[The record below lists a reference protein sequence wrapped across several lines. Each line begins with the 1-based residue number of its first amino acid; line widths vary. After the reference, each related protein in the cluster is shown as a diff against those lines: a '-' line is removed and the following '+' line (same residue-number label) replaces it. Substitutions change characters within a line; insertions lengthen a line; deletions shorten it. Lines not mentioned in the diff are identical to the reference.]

1 MTPDAVYDV
10 LEQTWPAA
18 SYARVGPWMIRTGA
32 GGGQR
37 VSAATVEG
45 GFEDGFEDGDIP
57 QAEAAMVAL
66 TQAPLFMLRHSDGRL
81 DDMLAAR
88 GYVRHDPVVVYA
100 AAVADLANPAPSAM
114 AAFPTWPPLSIAVQ
128 LWAEAGIGP
137 GRLAVM
143 DRVRG
148 AKTCILGRAN
158 DRASGVAFVACHGR
172 TAMLH
177 ALEVSPTQRRQGSG
191 RDIMRMA
198 AVWAQG
204 QGADTL
210 CLAVTEG
217 NLAARALYSSLGM
230 TVVRAYH
237 YRKKEPQIG

>member
-1 MTPDAVYDV
+1 MTSDAIYDV

-18 SYARVGPWMIRTGA
+18 SYARVGPWMIRAGA

-37 VSAATVEG
+37 VSAATVEAA
-45 GFEDGFEDGDIP
+45 FEDRDIP
-57 QAEAAMVAL
+57 QAESAMEAL
-66 TQAPLFMLRHSDGRL
+66 GQAPLFMLRHSDGLL
-81 DDMLAAR
+81 DEMLAAR
-88 GYVRHDPVVVYA
+88 GYRRHDPVVVYA
-100 AAVADLANPAPSAM
+100 APVADLASPVPSAM
-114 AAFPTWPPLSIAVQ
+114 SAFPTWPPLSIAEQ

-143 DRVRG
+143 GRVLG

-158 DRASGVAFVACHGR
+158 DRASGVAFVALHER

-198 AVWAQG
+198 AVWAQD
-204 QGADTL
+204 QGADRL
-210 CLAVTEG
+210 CLAVIEG
-217 NLAARALYSSLGM
+217 NASARALYSGLGM
-230 TVVRAYH
+230 TVVGAYH
-237 YRKKEPQIG
+237 YRKK